1 VSEPANR
8 QSGEEW
14 SGTRRMKDAG
24 KDRSGTETGT
34 LTRDAS
40 SGNGRLADG
49 LLVGWDRTWVD
60 RMVGAAP
67 PDRREADIG

>member
-1 VSEPANR
+1 ML
-8 QSGEEW
+8 G
-14 SGTRRMKDAG
+14 G
-24 KDRSGTETGT
+24 DRSGTETET

-40 SGNGRLADG
+40 SGDDRLADG

-67 PDRREADIG
+67 PGRREADIG